1 MYRKKVTLPKVLLYI
16 AAALVI
22 VYAVM
27 MIIIPASENP
37 RQDGI
42 PGSSHW
48 MDGVPDRTALND
60 IVLPGTHDSATKN
73 TQLAYFSKCQ
83 SLTVGE
89 QLNAGFRYLDIRLG
103 TDGKS
108 ERLKL
113 MHGFTSCRTGPWPW
127 SSALYLEDV
136 LEQCYAFLDA
146 NPSEAVVF
154 AVKYEHGDASIA
166 DVERMLDSYIQ
177 KDPSYWLLSDTIP
190 TVGEA
195 RKKLVLMRR
204 YNDEAG
210 LGAQAGIP
218 LIWSEQRDNS
228 DVSLNMAREN
238 NGTYTLWVQD
248 RFKYGTEDKWNAFK
262 DGLENCRSG
271 GDSLALSFLSTNG
284 SGGYGHPYKY
294 AKALNPRILGGEGL
308 KGWIVID
315 FATAELAQAI
325 YCNN

>member
-1 MYRKKVTLPKVLLYI
+1 
-16 AAALVI
+16 
-22 VYAVM
+22 
-27 MIIIPASENP
+27 MIEKIDIIGLGA
-37 RQDGI
+37 
-42 PGSSHW
+42 
-48 MDGVPDRTALND
+48 
-60 IVLPGTHDSATKN
+60 
-73 TQLAYFSKCQ
+73 
-83 SLTVGE
+83 
-89 QLNAGFRYLDIRLG
+89 LG
-103 TDGKS
+103 TMYADFFTRSIGKENVRVLAGRERTLRYRREGVTFNNRKCDLNFCIS
-108 ERLKL
+108 EEERTPSQL
-113 MHGFTSCRTGPWPW
+113 M
-127 SSALYLEDV
+127 
-136 LEQCYAFLDA
+136 
-146 NPSEAVVF
+146 VF